1 MLIDMT
7 LNDLLNLTHCPES
20 GSSTAI
26 PSKSVK
32 ICENNASN
40 NYIVIK

>member
-7 LNDLLNLTHCPES
+7 LNDLLNLIHCPES
-20 GSSTAI
+20 DSSTAT

-32 ICENNASN
+32 IRENNAS
-40 NYIVIK
+40 III